1 MISEHDTQ
9 DGSKDEVDKV
19 QRVRIEPERMGWA
32 RIYGLVRQV
41 DKDRVGDIKED
52 LDTPLVF
59 VSSLLYT

>member
-1 MISEHDTQ
+1 M
-9 DGSKDEVDKV
+9 VKV